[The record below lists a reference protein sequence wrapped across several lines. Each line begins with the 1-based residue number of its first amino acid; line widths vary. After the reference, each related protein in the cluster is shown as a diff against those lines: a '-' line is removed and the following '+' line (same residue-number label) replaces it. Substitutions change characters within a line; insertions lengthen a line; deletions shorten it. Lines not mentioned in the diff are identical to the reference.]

1 MNIDELIKKAFPYS
15 EKELIAE
22 IKEVSVL
29 HKLSAGAGIQGEGDY
44 IKAFPMVLDG
54 CIKVVRLSEDGS
66 ELLLYYL
73 KAGEICSMSLTC
85 CMLPQKSK
93 IKIIAE
99 EDSLIL
105 TIPVEKPEKWM
116 SSYKSWKVL
125 MMNSYRNRFDDLLGI
140 IDSLA
145 FMKMDERLIRFFEEM
160 YKSTG
165 KTILRGTHEEIANQ
179 LNTSREV
186 VSRLLRNLEKKHLV
200 VTERSFVDYSDLVK
214 K

>member
-1 MNIDELIKKAFPYS
+1 MNIDELIRKAFPYS

-44 IKAFPMVLDG
+44 IKTFPMVLDG

-99 EDSLIL
+99 EESLIL

-125 MMNSYRNRFDDLLGI
+125 MMNSYRHRFDDLLGI

-165 KTILRGTHEEIANQ
+165 KTILRTTHEDIANQ

-186 VSRLLRNLEKKHLV
+186 VSRLLRNLEKRHLV

>member
-1 MNIDELIKKAFPYS
+1 MTIDELIKKAFPDS

-29 HKLSAGAGIQGEGDY
+29 HKINAGAGFLDEGDY
-44 IKAFPMVLDG
+44 IKTFPMVLSG

-73 KAGEICSMSLTC
+73 KGGEICSMSLTC
-85 CMLPQKSK
+85 CLVPQKSK

-116 SSYKSWKVL
+116 SAYKSWKVL
-125 MMNSYRNRFDDLLGI
+125 MMNSYHNRFDGLLET

-145 FMKMDERLIRFFEEM
+145 FMNMENRLIRFFKER

-165 KTILRGTHEEIANQ
+165 KTNFTGTQEDIANQ

-186 VSRLLRNLEKKHLV
+186 ISRLLSNMEKRQLVFTSRNLI
-200 VTERSFVDYSDLVK
+200 DYSGLVIK
-214 K
+214 